1 MVWWL
6 AAVIKTS
13 DSLCLDAMRT
23 TVTLDDD
30 LAIRLDRHRAQRGQS
45 FKQALNEAVR
55 AGLAKLEERVDAVPQ
70 VSQTRP
76 LPLGRR
82 LAGGI
87 DNVGEVLAIVEGED
101 YR

>member
-1 MVWWL
+1 
-6 AAVIKTS
+6 
-13 DSLCLDAMRT
+13 MRT

-30 LAIRLDRHRAQRGQS
+30 LAIRLERHRTRHGES

-55 AGLAKLEERVDAVPQ
+55 VGLARLEERGDAVPE
-70 VSQTRP
+70 VSHTRP

-82 LAGGI
+82 LAGNI
-87 DNVGEVLAIVEGED
+87 DNVGEVLAIADGED

>member
-1 MVWWL
+1 
-6 AAVIKTS
+6 
-13 DSLCLDAMRT
+13 MRT

-30 LAIRLDRHRAQRGQS
+30 LAARLEQHRNQHGES

-55 AGLAKLEERVDAVPQ
+55 AGLNQLEGGADTPREVRR
-70 VSQTRP
+70 TKP
-76 LPLGRR
+76 LALGRR

-87 DNVGEVLAIVEGED
+87 DDIGELLAIAEGEN

>member
-1 MVWWL
+1 
-6 AAVIKTS
+6 
-13 DSLCLDAMRT
+13 MRT

-30 LAIRLDRHRAQRGQS
+30 LAIRLERHRAQRGES

-55 AGLAKLEERVDAVPQ
+55 VGLAKLEERAGTVPE

-82 LAGGI
+82 LVGSI
-87 DNVGEVLAIVEGED
+87 DNVGDVLAIAEGED

>member
-1 MVWWL
+1 
-6 AAVIKTS
+6 
-13 DSLCLDAMRT
+13 MRT

-30 LAIRLDRHRAQRGQS
+30 LAIRLERHRTRHGES

-55 AGLAKLEERVDAVPQ
+55 AGLATLEEERADAVPQ

-82 LAGGI
+82 LVGSI
-87 DNVGEVLAIVEGED
+87 DNVGEVLAIAEGED

>member
-1 MVWWL
+1 
-6 AAVIKTS
+6 
-13 DSLCLDAMRT
+13 MRT

-30 LAIRLDRHRAQRGQS
+30 LAIRLERHRTRHGES

-55 AGLAKLEERVDAVPQ
+55 VGLAKLEERADAVPE
-70 VSQTRP
+70 VRQTRA

-82 LAGGI
+82 LAGGV
-87 DNVGEVLAIVEGED
+87 DNVGEVLAIAEGED

>member
-1 MVWWL
+1 
-6 AAVIKTS
+6 
-13 DSLCLDAMRT
+13 MRT

-30 LAIRLDRHRAQRGQS
+30 LAVRLERHRNQRGES

-55 AGLAKLEERVDAVPQ
+55 AGLNQLEGGADVPREIMR
-70 VSQTRP
+70 TKP
-76 LPLGRR
+76 LALGRR

-87 DNVGEVLAIVEGED
+87 DDIGELLAVTEGEN